1 MSTNSIE
8 KIKQAQSSLKSERK
22 PVSHV
27 QEAMKQAK
35 DITLFVQ
42 TALKKDNRWIFQTGE
57 QKSIVTMLNEINKTS
72 KELYEK
78 VLNLI
83 ETPKSPDSDIN
94 EGKNLKLAIYMPPPL
109 SQILF

>member
-72 KELYEK
+72 SNRNKRHR
-78 VLNLI
+78 VCR
-83 ETPKSPDSDIN
+83 T
-94 EGKNLKLAIYMPPPL
+94 KLRRCGG
-109 SQILF
+109 